1 MNFNEAY
8 ELSLTLMRADIPV
21 ALWGNP
27 GVGKSA
33 LAAKLAG
40 DFNLELIDIRLGQ
53 LEPTDLNGFPEKDL
67 VRGTFDYLP
76 WDKFPL
82 ETDPLPSGKEGWLIL
97 FNRTFM

>member
-8 ELSLTLMRADIPV
+8 ELSLTLMKADIPV

-53 LEPTDLNGFPEKDL
+53 LEPTDL
-67 VRGTFDYLP
+67 
-76 WDKFPL
+76 
-82 ETDPLPSGKEGWLIL
+82 SAA
-97 FNRTFM
+97 